1 MSWDAA
7 ATHYN
12 EKGMAVIA
20 LMITVTTLFNR
31 SATIKQMAGAWGSA

>member
-7 ATHYN
+7 AAHYN

-20 LMITVTTLFNR
+20 LMIAVITLFNHLR
-31 SATIKQMAGAWGSA
+31 ATIKQIAGAWS